1 MANTYID
8 DMEALADYLEAEG
21 YATSTSLGVIPKTY
35 KQGLAT
41 VRLLRSGNTAMNGH
55 YYGQDRTYQVALFDA
70 KPVEL
75 LRKIDGLGA
84 SLSANIKM
92 PVKDGY
98 LTIGDNVGFSEVF
111 LTEDERLYAVI
122 CVIEATVQ
130 RTRPVKEYETVQ
142 ELGVTVNEET
152 YKERIK

>member
-21 YATSTSLGVIPKTY
+21 YATSTALGVIPKTY

-75 LRKIDGLGA
+75 LRKVDD
-84 SLSANIKM
+84 LSAGLANMMKL
-92 PVKDGY
+92 PVNDGY
-98 LTIGDNVGFSEVF
+98 LSLMGNVGFSEVF

-130 RTRPVKEYETVQ
+130 RTRPIKEYELVQ
-142 ELGVTVNEET
+142 EIGITVNEEN
-152 YKERIK
+152 I